1 MNQLDFTPYVAEL
14 CAGRTPTDARHSA
27 IRQTLE
33 RGIRRELMQRSLW
46 SVPPSYLGFY
56 GDRDWFRKPRGPL
69 EDLTTECYSAI
80 FLERLQ
86 RLCAHLKLKP
96 NIDGLVYRNIRNYIH
111 DLQQRH
117 DPLGTRIYQLVHG
130 AVRDLLETGDLWVAD
145 GPEGVTNATLLAFS
159 DSDAEVVGP
168 MVEATLREQV
178 GVWCEALM
186 PTLVTTRGRG
196 LTQLRDDIRARILT
210 LPDAAIEAFHFR
222 HLVQPF
228 KQIARGRWGTALD
241 TEQGEKGFAEDPE
254 EGAQARE
261 PLTLPHNTF
270 EDRQSF
276 RHLLECVERELET
289 LARSG
294 DEARLAELRA
304 VWDLLVAWAADHP
317 EATEAAK
324 PPLDPERLPSRRQ
337 VSRVLD
343 LPRDRL
349 PPLYDKL
356 GALIQGCHA
365 PGVAARKGATM
376 ALDRPASPQHASARV
391 APGAVYLLRAAAAWD
406 LEWVVLEP
414 GETGSWW
421 IAPTDDHPLA
431 GPEDLRLTHRTV
443 RCGLALPIP
452 AALLEDDLFVETLED
467 AATDRLLAHH
477 RALQEGTLR
486 PTLRQE
492 EAALAPEYDDWM
504 AEGPRPAHAAVRE
517 AARFLAPPRREP
529 RPSPLAP
536 RRRWSLAAAA
546 LFALLTVGL
555 SFLLWQTQQELVRAN
570 GPRLVSQ
577 AARIQIDETTR
588 AAQRWVLEPDEQALA
603 VEIAVFKD
611 FHCRNYTL
619 ELARTDGRPLWTSD
633 TVDPAET
640 IRLVIPRTFLKQKP
654 TQLNLYGVCQG
665 KRELLEKV
673 EVTVV
678 LRE

>member
-1 MNQLDFTPYVAEL
+1 MNQLAFTPYVAEL
-14 CAGRTPTDARHSA
+14 CAGRTPTDARHGE

-33 RGIRRELMQRSLW
+33 SRIRRELMQRSLW

-56 GDRDWFRKPRGPL
+56 GDQDWFRKPRGPL

-130 AVRDLLETGDLWVAD
+130 AVRDLLETGDLWVAE

-159 DSDAEVVGP
+159 DTVPEALNP
-168 MVEATLREQV
+168 TVEATLREQV
-178 GVWCEALM
+178 GLWCEGLM

-196 LTQLRDDIRARILT
+196 LTQLRSDIRARILT
-210 LPDAAIEAFHFR
+210 LPEAAVEAFHFR

-241 TEQGEKGFAEDPE
+241 TEQGEKGFVEDPE
-254 EGAQARE
+254 EGAQTRE
-261 PLTLPHNTF
+261 PITLPRNTF

-276 RHLLECVERELET
+276 RHLLDCVERELET

-317 EATEAAK
+317 EATETAE

-376 ALDRPASPQHASARV
+376 AEDHRAAPHHASAQV

-414 GETGSWW
+414 AQEGRWW

-431 GPEDLRLTHRTV
+431 GPEDLRLANRTV

-452 AALLEDDLFVETLED
+452 AVLLEDDLFVETLAED
-467 AATDRLLAHH
+467 DTERLLAHR
-477 RALQEGTLR
+477 RAVQEGTLR

-504 AEGPRPAHAAVRE
+504 EEGPRPAHAAVRE
-517 AARFLAPPRREP
+517 AARFLAPPQRDP
-529 RPSPLAP
+529 RPSPVAP

-546 LFALLTVGL
+546 IFALLTVGL
-555 SFLLWQTQQELVRAN
+555 SFQLWRTQQALVEAN
-570 GPRLVSQ
+570 GPRVVSQ
-577 AARIQIDETTR
+577 SFQIQIDETTR
-588 AAQRWVLEPDEQALA
+588 AAQRWVLEPEEKMLEVA
-603 VEIAVFKD
+603 IAIFKE
-611 FHCRNYTL
+611 FHCRGYTL
-619 ELARTDGRPLWTSD
+619 ELAREDGRPLWTSEA
-633 TVDPAET
+633 VDPEKT
-640 IRLVIPRTFLKQKP
+640 IRLVLPRAFLEQQP
-654 TQLNLYGVCQG
+654 TRLNLYGVCQG
-665 KRELLEKV
+665 KRELLEPV